1 MQIRFTVATA
11 IALTASLAHADY
23 VGHVRGLDGGNEVES
38 LTVNAGDSFTGA
50 VMLDGSAGTRSDFA
64 LLRLVFSVSNLEFE
78 SGWYDWSSPFTTGG
92 VDDFSRP
99 GIDTSGVITADTY
112 LDPFAVGSI
121 DVAFENVSDSF
132 GQVFSTGLL
141 LTFTLTV
148 PETFDLGSFTID
160 FVPDTFADGASFVEA
175 TAGTG
180 LTVNVIPAPASL
192 LVAGFGGIAAC
203 RRRR

>member
-1 MQIRFTVATA
+1 MQIRFAAATT
-11 IALTASLAHADY
+11 IALTASMAHADY
-23 VGHVRGLDGGNEVES
+23 VGHVRGLDGGNQVES

-50 VMLDGSAGTRSDFA
+50 VMLDGDAGTRSDFA
-64 LLRLVFSVSNLEFE
+64 LLRLVFSVSNLEYDT
-78 SGWYDWSSPFTTGG
+78 GWYNWSDPFTTGG

-99 GIDTSGVITADTY
+99 GSDTSGVITADTY

-132 GQVFSTGLL
+132 GEVFSTGML

-148 PETFDLGSFTID
+148 PETFELGSFTID
-160 FVPDTFADGASFVEA
+160 FAPDTFTDGASFVEA

-180 LTVNVIPAPASL
+180 LTVNVIPAPASM
-192 LVAGFGGIAAC
+192 LVAAFGGIAVV